1 MGPIDKLAEA
11 QRALRLGFQL
21 VPPQWGVGKRTEKEQ
36 CLRVRREEDSGAAL
50 IYVTVPASQG
60 PVQICVAVAHWLLQK
75 GLQAVLAE
83 MVQDR
88 NSPRLLVS
96 GRQSQADV
104 PALYG
109 QGWAWWVG

>member
-1 MGPIDKLAEA
+1 M
-11 QRALRLGFQL
+11 
-21 VPPQWGVGKRTEKEQ
+21 GKRTEKEQ

-60 PVQICVAVAHWLLQK
+60 PVQGCVAVAHWLLQK

>member
-1 MGPIDKLAEA
+1 M
-11 QRALRLGFQL
+11 
-21 VPPQWGVGKRTEKEQ
+21 GKRTEKEQ

-60 PVQICVAVAHWLLQK
+60 PVQVCVAVAHWLLQK